1 MHTTLQLTQIERHVG
16 QASFEN
22 GRAYFMSGRVMRF
35 GRSGMI
41 LKGLVLGSQ
50 PHPYETMVWLNPE
63 GIEESTCSCPIGAA
77 CKHVA
82 AVAFREV
89 MGKIL
94 TPAAPV
100 AAAKTPLK
108 PVRSGAGWAL
118 AMRGWT
124 GEDASDPPRARL
136 GLILRIC
143 DKDHEW
149 RSSTRGRAQLQM
161 QIRPMTHYAVSNR
174 VSLSDISWKNYLGQ
188 SSYASAKGF
197 LNDTQTWFMFQLA
210 KALTLREGF
219 YAWNDTWLSV
229 DQDNARFVW
238 DVLSRAGSAGVIL
251 RSDGKNGAA
260 VPLDTAASFSVRAVV
275 EDVRNG
281 VTVRNTL
288 WVGGAPASEAL
299 LFGSPAVFGAVI
311 SSADVSADDPDRA
324 YPRIISLHP
333 SAPIPSAVIPGA
345 ASILVPSEDM
355 DVFAEKFL
363 PKLSRSSVVE
373 NRSTRVTLPI
383 HLPPRAVIEVAASKH
398 NGVTAGIVWQ
408 YGQSR
413 TPANSKSASVTDE
426 AGQKIARDPDAEARI
441 LAAIRDQVASFGS
454 KYLEPAG
461 LLSEGKRIDLRG
473 DAAAGFVTAVVPTL
487 SSIPD
492 VEVHTAPGTPTL
504 FDLTDPKAEFTLHE
518 EGQETSG
525 VRSADAGQEGAGHGA
540 GQGRIGDW
548 FDLGINV
555 VIDGQTVAFDKC
567 FEAISRKEHYLFLPN
582 GRFVSLDHPFFN
594 KLRDLI
600 RQAAHLRDAATGNIR
615 LTRFQAGWWEEL
627 VKLGVVREQAQSWKD
642 SVDGL
647 LDFKNVPIVPQPE
660 QFKGTLRHYQAEG
673 YSWMSFL
680 RDKHMGG
687 VLADDMGL
695 GKTVQ
700 TICLACQGRT
710 PFLIVAPTSV
720 VENWDMELERFA
732 PHLKRTVMR
741 RGDRSL
747 AHKTM
752 KDSDVIVTSYALFQR
767 DEEHFGSVEWDTA
780 VFDEAQF
787 VKNHLSKSYGA
798 IRRLK
803 ARSKFALTG
812 TPLENNLLE
821 LWSIFSIT
829 APGLFPPPEK
839 FKEIFQKPIEKQND
853 PKALETL
860 RAQIRP
866 FILRRLKE
874 NVEKELPPKT
884 EQPWILEMSPKQEH
898 VYQVHLQK
906 ERQKVLGLLDLEQG
920 GLKANRFKILTSLM
934 RLRQLCLHAALVD
947 KKYAKVPSAKLDEL
961 VERLETILA
970 EKHRVIIFSQFTS
983 FLALVKKRLDK
994 QKWKYAYLDGATTD
1008 RKDVLDRFRKD
1019 LGIPIFLIS
1028 LKAGGV
1034 GLNLTAADYCILLDP
1049 WWNPAV
1055 EAQAVDRT
1063 HRIGQT
1069 RHVMV
1074 YRLIVRGTIEEKV
1087 VQLQEKKRQLFR
1099 NVLDQGDIFSNL
1111 VTEADIRKI
1120 FD

>member
-1 MHTTLQLTQIERHVG
+1 MLDLNFMHSTLQLTQIERHVG
-16 QASFEN
+16 QTSFEN
-22 GRAYFMSGRVMRF
+22 GRSYFMSGRVMRF

-63 GIEESTCSCPIGAA
+63 GIEESTCSCPVGAA

-89 MGKIL
+89 MGKAAAAAA
-94 TPAAPV
+94 PAAPV
-100 AAAKTPLK
+100 KTPAK
-108 PVRSGAGWAL
+108 AGRSGAGWAL
-118 AMRGWT
+118 AMSGWT
-124 GEDASDPPRARL
+124 GEASQEPRARL
-136 GLILRIC
+136 GLILRVRA
-143 DKDHEW
+143 DDYEW
-149 RSSTRGRAQLQM
+149 RTPSTRGRAKLQL
-161 QIRPMTHYAVSNR
+161 QIRPMTYYPVSNR
-174 VSLSDISWKNYLGQ
+174 VSLSDISWKTYLGQ
-188 SSYASAKGF
+188 SSYTASKGL
-197 LNDTQTWFMFQLA
+197 LNEAQTWFMFQLA

-219 YAWNDTWLSV
+219 YAWNDTWLAV
-229 DQDNARFVW
+229 DHGNARFVW
-238 DVLSRAGSAGVIL
+238 DVLSRAASAGVIL
-251 RSDGKNGAA
+251 RSDGKNGEAVQLDPAVSFAA
-260 VPLDTAASFSVRAVV
+260 RAVV

-281 VTVRNTL
+281 VTVRNTIWL
-288 WVGGAPASEAL
+288 GDAPAPEAM

-311 SSADVSADDPDRA
+311 SSPGASVPSAGDLDPVP
-324 YPRIISLHP
+324 PRIISLHP
-333 SAPIPSAVIPGA
+333 SAPIPAAVGPAILIPE
-345 ASILVPSEDM
+345 EDM
-355 DVFAEKFL
+355 NVFAEKFL
-363 PKLSRSSVVE
+363 PKLSRSSAVE
-373 NRSTRVTLPI
+373 NRSAKVTLPV
-383 HLPPRAVIEVAASKH
+383 HLPPRAVVEVGPSKN
-398 NGVTAGIVWQ
+398 NGISAGIVWQ
-408 YGQSR
+408 YGRQR
-413 TPANSKSASVTDE
+413 TPVNSKSPALTDE
-426 AGQKIARDPDAEARI
+426 AGQRIARDPDTEARI
-441 LAAIRDQVASFGS
+441 LTAIRDQIASFGS
-454 KYLEPAG
+454 RYLEPAG
-461 LLSEGKRIDLRG
+461 LLTEGKRIELKG
-473 DAAAGFVTAVVPTL
+473 DTAAGLVTAVLPTL

-492 VEVHTAPGTPTL
+492 VEVHTAPGTPAL
-504 FDLTDPKAEFTLHE
+504 FELTEPRAEFTLHE
-518 EGQETSG
+518 ESQETAA
-525 VRSADAGQEGAGHGA
+525 RP
-540 GQGRIGDW
+540 GDW
-548 FDLGINV
+548 FDLRINV

-567 FEAISRKEHYLFLPN
+567 FEAISRKEHYLFLPD

-594 KLRDLI
+594 RLRDLI
-600 RQAAHLRDAATGNIR
+600 RQASHLRDAATGNIR

-627 VKLGVVREQAQSWKD
+627 IKLGVVREQAQSWKD
-642 SVDGL
+642 SAGAL
-647 LDFKNVPIVPQPE
+647 LDFRNVPVVPQPE
-660 QFKGTLRHYQAEG
+660 NFKGTLRHYQAEG

-680 RDKHMGG
+680 RDKNLGG

-747 AHKTM
+747 AHRTM
-752 KDSDVIVTSYALFQR
+752 KESDVIVTSYALFQR
-767 DEEHFGSVEWDTA
+767 DEEHFAAVEWDTA

-787 VKNHLSKSYGA
+787 LKNHLSKSYGA

-812 TPLENNLLE
+812 TPLENNLME

-829 APGLFPPPEK
+829 APGLFPTPEK
-839 FKEIFQKPIEKQND
+839 FKELFQKPIEKQSD

-866 FILRRLKE
+866 FLLRRLKE

-884 EQPWILEMSPKQEH
+884 EQSWVLEMSPKQEH

-906 ERQKVLGLLDLEQG
+906 ERQKVLGLLDREG

-947 KKYAKVPSAKLDEL
+947 RKYAKVPSAKLDEL
-961 VERLETILA
+961 TDRLETILA
-970 EKHRVIIFSQFTS
+970 EKHRVVIFSQFTS

-1008 RKDVLDRFRKD
+1008 RKEALDRFRKD
-1019 LGIPIFLIS
+1019 EDIPIFLIS

-1055 EAQAVDRT
+1055 ESQAVDRT

-1087 VQLQEKKRQLFR
+1087 VQLQGKKRQLFR